1 MKKIIAIVT
10 LLVSLLLSNVAAAK
24 FSDEYKAKYPRRVKT
39 STTQMTNGQM
49 HTSTEYKL
57 FKRNLPTG
65 RIKLDVTLS
74 DKGPDICFLTVST
87 YGDSELNPIR
97 ELTWGDGQEAH
108 KIKLFYSDFVRSG
121 FRRYAELAI
130 ATVSPAELKKAIV
143 ISLDRKAVINESSKY
158 WKEWQEALDTADRL
172 MHDK

>member
-1 MKKIIAIVT
+1 MKKIIAIVA

-39 STTQMTNGQM
+39 TTTQMTNGQM

-74 DKGPDICFLTVST
+74 DKGPDLCFLTVST

-97 ELTWGDGQEAH
+97 ELTWGDGKEAH
-108 KIKLFYSDFVRSG
+108 KIQLFYSDFVRGG

-143 ISLDRKAVINESSKY
+143 ISLNRKAVINESSKY

>member
-39 STTQMTNGQM
+39 TTTQMTNGQM

-74 DKGPDICFLTVST
+74 EKGPDICFLTVST

>member
-108 KIKLFYSDFVRSG
+108 KIKLFYSDFVRGG

-158 WKEWQEALDTADRL
+158 WKEWQEALDTADKL
-172 MHDK
+172 IHDK

>member
-39 STTQMTNGQM
+39 TTTQMTNGQM

-74 DKGPDICFLTVST
+74 DKGPDLCFLTVST

-108 KIKLFYSDFVRSG
+108 KIQLFYSDFVRGG

>member
-24 FSDEYKAKYPRRVKT
+24 FSDEYKAKYPQRVKT
-39 STTQMTNGQM
+39 TTTQMTNGQM

-65 RIKLDVTLS
+65 RIKLDVKLS
-74 DKGPDICFLTVST
+74 EKGPDLCFLTVST

-108 KIKLFYSDFVRSG
+108 KIPLFYSDFVRGG

-130 ATVSPAELKKAIV
+130 ATVNPAELKNAIV

>member
-1 MKKIIAIVT
+1 MKKIIAIVA
-10 LLVSLLLSNVAAAK
+10 LLISLLLSNVAAAK

-39 STTQMTNGQM
+39 TTTQMTNGQM

-74 DKGPDICFLTVST
+74 EKGPDICFLTVST

-158 WKEWQEALDTADRL
+158 WKEWQEALDTADKL
-172 MHDK
+172 IHDK